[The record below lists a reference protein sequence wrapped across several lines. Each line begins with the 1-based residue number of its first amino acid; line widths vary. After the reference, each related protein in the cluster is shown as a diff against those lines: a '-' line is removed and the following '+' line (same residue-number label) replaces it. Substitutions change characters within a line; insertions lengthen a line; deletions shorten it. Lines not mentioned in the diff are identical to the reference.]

1 MPAYTELKD
10 LNDWEE
16 DTALIEIAP
25 DGTAIVREPIVQMI
39 PNIFTPFSE
48 AVSNA
53 QTLMDRCPWI
63 TRLAVR
69 LQDGATWDRRNG
81 DLTPL

>member
-25 DGTAIVREPIVQMI
+25 DGSAIVREPIVQMI

-48 AVSNA
+48 AVANA
-53 QTLMDRCPWI
+53 QTLMARCPWI
-63 TRLAVR
+63 TKLSVR
-69 LQDGATWDRRNG
+69 LQDGATWDSKNG
-81 DLTPL
+81 VLI